1 MKFLGTYVTIHV
13 LPHNFRKGLSSKL
26 GKQQQRRVTK
36 FNVLICKRQ
45 LESENQKLQL
55 TSEIIYLHDRDT
67 REKNLPNGSPCLS
80 LEYYS
85 EEK

>member
-45 LESENQKLQL
+45 LESENQK
-55 TSEIIYLHDRDT
+55 TAI
-67 REKNLPNGSPCLS
+67 NL
-80 LEYYS
+80 
-85 EEK
+85 